1 MTLKNNEKPWPK
13 QISWTQYAQYSH
25 IENVWW
31 IHLQNFE
38 PYFQILFRNWSISV
52 WLEKSC
58 PVFKKSDKRLLNNYR
73 PISLLPIIGKILER
87 LLYDQMFEF
96 LIRNHLIFQNKSVFK
111 PGNSCINQLWAI
123 THEIYRSFDACLDIR
138 AVFLDISKAFDKV
151 WHQCLLYKLKQNGI
165 SGNFVGNFN
174 WLLKRSKAIS
184 CIE

>member
-1 MTLKNNEKPWPK
+1 MTD
-13 QISWTQYAQYSH
+13 QISWTQYAQYPH
-25 IENVWW
+25 VEIVRW

-111 PGNSCINQLWAI
+111 PGNSCINQLWATRDLQI
-123 THEIYRSFDACLDIR
+123 FWCLSWHKSCVFRYLKSIR
-138 AVFLDISKAFDKV
+138 QSLAPVSSL
-151 WHQCLLYKLKQNGI
+151 Q
-165 SGNFVGNFN
+165 
-174 WLLKRSKAIS
+174 
-184 CIE
+184 IETERYFG